1 MEKENCS
8 NKGIKDYIQKIIYLV
23 FNLYKPHSS
32 PFLIG
37 LVRYDAFIFKWQD
50 KIHVIE
56 IRTFQILFR
65 HIFRQLPLHDFKYI

>member
-37 LVRYDAFIFKWQD
+37 LVRYDAFIFKW
-50 KIHVIE
+50 
-56 IRTFQILFR
+56 
-65 HIFRQLPLHDFKYI
+65 